1 MGKGA
6 GVPDR
11 KKKPAARTGARQ
23 RSTKETSI
31 AVEWSLDGT
40 GRAEVD
46 TGLPFLDHMLS
57 LVAAH
62 GRFDLGVKAQGDL
75 EIDGHH
81 TVEDIGLAMGQALA
95 LALGDK
101 AGVARFG
108 WAYVPMDEALA
119 RAVIDLSGRPFLAFR
134 VELAQDRAGEFE
146 AYLVRE
152 FFQAL
157 VNESKATLHLDSWHG
172 ISAHHTIEGLFKAFA
187 RALSQAAAIVPGQ
200 KEIPSTK
207 GVL

>member
-1 MGKGA
+1 M
-6 GVPDR
+6 PDS

-62 GRFDLGVKAQGDL
+62 GRFDLRVKAQGDL

-134 VELAQDRAGEFE
+134 VELAQDRAGSSRPIWS
-146 AYLVRE
+146 ASSSRPWSTN
-152 FFQAL
+152 QRPPC
-157 VNESKATLHLDSWHG
+157 
-172 ISAHHTIEGLFKAFA
+172 ISTPGMASRPITPSRVLFKAFA